1 MSGFVDDGE
10 CLLPDDDMDL
20 LRSTAF
26 SVKHNLDGNCTVIK
40 YALPYFQGL
49 TALYGYFT

>member
-10 CLLPDDDMDL
+10 CLLSDDDMDL

-26 SVKHNLDGNCTVIK
+26 SAKQTLMEV
-40 YALPYFQGL
+40 ALLLSTLCHIFKD
-49 TALYGYFT
+49 